1 MSPRYLLRRVAQVVP
16 AVGGIVLLA
25 FIVIHTAPGDP
36 VLALAGEHGD
46 AAYYAFIRAR
56 SSASIDP
63 SPSSYSRM
71 PAVFC
76 TVTWG
81 CPTST
86 AGPSSTWSSERL
98 PATLLLTTTALA
110 LSSAGGLAL
119 GVLAARRADGTAD
132 FVVRTGALLGYATP
146 SFWLAQIA
154 AITLAL
160 GTGLFPVQGFTDAR
174 RQLAGGRYVL
184 DVLHHLVLPALV
196 LAAGELAL
204 TTRLTR
210 AGVLEGLATDYART
224 ARAKGLPDRAVVR
237 HALRNAMLPLVT
249 VIGGR
254 VGMIVTGAV
263 LVETVFAWPG
273 LGQLML
279 SSIQT
284 RDVPVLLGM
293 FLLVSVAVIIVN
305 LLTDLAYAWLDPRV
319 RYE

>member
-1 MSPRYLLRRVAQVVP
+1 VSVRYLLRRLGQVVP
-16 AVGGIVLLA
+16 AVAGIVLLA
-25 FIVIHTAPGDP
+25 FVVIHTAPGDP

-46 AAYYAFIRAR
+46 AAYYAFMRHKFGLDR
-56 SSASIDP
+56 SLPEQLLAYASRLLRGDLGL
-63 SPSSYSRM
+63 SYVHGR
-71 PAVFC
+71 PV
-76 TVTWG
+76 VDVL
-81 CPTST
+81 
-86 AGPSSTWSSERL
+86 SERL
-98 PATLLLTTTALA
+98 PATLLLTATALA
-110 LSSAGGLAL
+110 LSSAGGVAL
-119 GVLAARRADGTAD
+119 GVLAARRADGAAD
-132 FVVRTGALLGYATP
+132 FLVRTGALLAHATP
-146 SFWLAQIA
+146 SFWLAQVA

-160 GTGLFPVQGFTDAR
+160 GTGWFPVQGLTDAR
-174 RQLAGGRYVL
+174 RPWTGGRHLL

-210 AGVLEGLATDYART
+210 AGVIEGLATDYART
-224 ARAKGLPDRAVVR
+224 ARAKGLADSAVVR

-254 VGMIVTGAV
+254 VGMIATGAV

-293 FLLVSVAVIIVN
+293 FLLVAAAVIMAN

-319 RYE
+319 RYD